1 MEPKVKFGELEV
13 AHDSGKYV
21 LVFANCDDNGRDV
34 LVGGSYKWESRHGYL
49 PGEIF
54 GEMYF
59 FMALTFFYLLLLLWY
74 GFSMRLHEDATIPIQ
89 KWILGTIIMGLLE
102 TFFRSGDYLVW
113 NEDGQR
119 FWFTLY
125 TGKLLGIFKQALSAS
140 LIVMVSLGWGVVRDS
155 LGGNFKW
162 IILLGGLYVVADTA
176 YEFVPIFWNP
186 AENQVANIDADKT
199 FVKAETVIKFVVDVI
214 CVIFYLWILDA
225 LNSTMQYL
233 ENMNQN
239 MKLLRYLRL
248 RCILLFSI
256 LFGFVWFMFGAVNE
270 MMDESILEE
279 QQEWTVKALNEL
291 NYLALLIGVAVL
303 WRPEP
308 NAKEF
313 AYVMELPAL
322 GGEDGENDLEMTAN
336 VPSALDDDDD
346 DDGGMNGY
354 KDGEVATE

>member
-1 MEPKVKFGELEV
+1 MVYLSRFFLCECCQLEILSVNVLLMKNRNGCDWAELGVGARNENGMRWCCSNSAIEYGFCEGGQTHGRLIINSTIFDGQHRFLHIPETGDMEPKVKFGELEV

-125 TGKLLGIFKQALSAS
+125 TGKLLGIFKQ
-140 LIVMVSLGWGVVRDS
+140 G
-155 LGGNFKW
+155 
-162 IILLGGLYVVADTA
+162 
-176 YEFVPIFWNP
+176 P
-186 AENQVANIDADKT
+186 
-199 FVKAETVIKFVVDVI
+199 
-214 CVIFYLWILDA
+214 
-225 LNSTMQYL
+225 
-233 ENMNQN
+233 
-239 MKLLRYLRL
+239 
-248 RCILLFSI
+248 
-256 LFGFVWFMFGAVNE
+256 GA
-270 MMDESILEE
+270 
-279 QQEWTVKALNEL
+279 
-291 NYLALLIGVAVL
+291 
-303 WRPEP
+303 
-308 NAKEF
+308 
-313 AYVMELPAL
+313 
-322 GGEDGENDLEMTAN
+322 
-336 VPSALDDDDD
+336 
-346 DDGGMNGY
+346 
-354 KDGEVATE
+354 